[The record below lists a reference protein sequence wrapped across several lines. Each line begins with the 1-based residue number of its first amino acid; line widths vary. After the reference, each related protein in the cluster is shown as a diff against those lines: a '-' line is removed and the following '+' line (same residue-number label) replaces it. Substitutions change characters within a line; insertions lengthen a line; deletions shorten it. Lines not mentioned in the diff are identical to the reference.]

1 MVNTEIRLIIFFVA
15 KDGVDSYSNM
25 QLLVSK
31 VGELFSIPVILNR
44 ILQNILNYCLIIK
57 PFWIMYIQLWH
68 AVKYS
73 MGHYMPNC
81 VELSLIPMESGMFF
95 FNNFQILSPFSLTNS
110 CTKLLGNK

>member
-25 QLLVSK
+25 QLLIFK

-57 PFWIMYIQLWH
+57 LCWILYIQLWH

-73 MGHYMPNC
+73 IGHYMLNW
-81 VELSLIPMESGMFF
+81 VELQLIPMESGIFF
-95 FNNFQILSPFSLTNS
+95 
-110 CTKLLGNK
+110 